1 MTKRT
6 LYLANP
12 YGFSASLA
20 GGPLQD
26 LVRALEALGAEVREP
41 FTCVES
47 HDPAAPQWAWR
58 IGQHNLD
65 LVREAD
71 ALFAVVNGS
80 PPDEGVAFE
89 IGFAVAWRKPVFL
102 FRDDFR
108 RCADSDAY
116 PLNLMLFA
124 GHGAG
129 GWQECWYESVADLAD
144 PMKGLVRWL
153 AGEEIALASQ
163 PVVEAERGGPRGRG
177 RAQQIL

>member
-6 LYLANP
+6 IYLANP

-26 LVRALEALGAEVREP
+26 LVRVLEELGAEVREP
-41 FTCVES
+41 FKSVEH

-58 IGQHNLD
+58 IGQHNVD
-65 LVREAD
+65 LLGEAD
-71 ALFAVVNGS
+71 AVFAVVNGC
-80 PPDEGVAFE
+80 PPDEGVAVE

-124 GHGAG
+124 GHGADD
-129 GWQECWYESVADLAD
+129 WRMCWYESVAELAD
-144 PMKGLVRWL
+144 PGKGLVRWL
-153 AGEEIALASQ
+153 GGERIALAG
-163 PVVEAERGGPRGRG
+163 PVFDDSIVF
-177 RAQQIL
+177 